1 MPVRYEEVSEQT
13 YGAAFAATCT
23 ATPNSRGVI
32 LDGACPRC
40 ADLMTFPHV
49 TTVFKTGTVP
59 GSQAPASDR
68 EEVQMLCTC
77 SEAHPGRPKGEDGCG
92 AYWNIRLTATP

>member
-59 GSQAPASDR
+59 GSRPPPPIARRSRCSALAPKPIPDAPRARTAAEPTGTSD
-68 EEVQMLCTC
+68 
-77 SEAHPGRPKGEDGCG
+77 
-92 AYWNIRLTATP
+92 